1 MKIRGEFITRQILD
15 DTVVLP
21 VGNTAIEFNNMII
34 LNSVSLVIWQCLE
47 NDVSFDDILKAVTDN
62 FEVSQEQAVADIREF
77 LDGMRSYNLLD
88 E

>member
-21 VGNTAIEFNNMII
+21 VGNTAIEFNNMIM

-62 FEVSQEQAVADIREF
+62 FEVSQEQAVADIRDF

>member
-21 VGNTAIEFNNMII
+21 VGNTAIEFNNMIM

-47 NDVSFDDILKAVTDN
+47 KDVSFDDILKAVTGN
-62 FEVSQEQAVADIREF
+62 FEVSQDQAVADIRDF
-77 LDGMRSYNLLD
+77 LDGLRSYNLL
-88 E
+88 EE

>member
-21 VGNTAIEFNNMII
+21 VGNTAIEFNNMIM

-47 NDVSFDDILKAVTDN
+47 KDVSFDDILKAVPDN
-62 FEVSQEQAVADIREF
+62 FEVSQEQAVADIRDF

>member
-47 NDVSFDDILKAVTDN
+47 KDVSFDDILKAVTDN

>member
-21 VGNTAIEFNNMII
+21 VGNTAIEFNNMIM

-47 NDVSFDDILKAVTDN
+47 KDVSFDDILKAVTDN

-77 LDGMRSYNLLD
+77 LNGMRSYNLLD